1 MEFHFGVL
9 LGLSGKK
16 IHGVKSH
23 CRGWAVGQIGLEFLF
38 QGGPLFFKDGVVL
51 GDFGLQGDNFRFVR
65 FAGVF
70 EINKRLSRARYA
82 GVAFIAIVEIG
93 EELVVLLLG
102 ELIVFVVMAAG
113 AADGEAKPN

>member
-1 MEFHFGVL
+1 M
-9 LGLSGKK
+9 
-16 IHGVKSH
+16 
-23 CRGWAVGQIGLEFLF
+23 R
-38 QGGPLFFKDGVVL
+38 
-51 GDFGLQGDNFRFVR
+51 DFGLQGDNFRFVR

-102 ELIVFVVMAAG
+102 ELIVLWLWHG
-113 AADGEAKPN
+113 RTDGEAKPN